1 MHPIPTSN
9 NPKNK
14 RMNSPTKTTEKPKVS
29 VVLPVYNTADY
40 LEEAINSI
48 RLQTLEDLEIIAVND
63 GSTDNSRSLLHRLS
77 REEPR
82 LRVYDQPNQGLSATR
97 NNGLAH
103 ANGEFVYFLDSDD
116 CLRSDALAC
125 CYEAAAEQGSDVVC
139 FDGVFMTSP
148 DTLIDTPPAY
158 QRKGALP
165 AATYSGTKLLERLAD
180 CRRYSSSPC
189 LNLIRT
195 SYLRGIGLQ
204 FYPGILHEDQ
214 LFTFLLYLQAR
225 RITFVPQDFFR
236 RRMRAHSIM
245 TSPVSMRNIDGYLTV
260 CRELESFA
268 RHRLLQ
274 PEQHRLL
281 HRQVRWIVGIAAST
295 AAALPF
301 GQRLRVLSRLAARY
315 FWKLRPASAAL
326 LLMPCLKL
334 KKNP

>member
-1 MHPIPTSN
+1 M
-9 NPKNK
+9 K
-14 RMNSPTKTTEKPKVS
+14 
-29 VVLPVYNTADY
+29 
-40 LEEAINSI
+40 
-48 RLQTLEDLEIIAVND
+48 Q
-63 GSTDNSRSLLHRLS
+63 
-77 REEPR
+77 
-82 LRVYDQPNQGLSATR
+82 Q
-97 NNGLAH
+97 
-103 ANGEFVYFLDSDD
+103 
-116 CLRSDALAC
+116 
-125 CYEAAAEQGSDVVC
+125 
-139 FDGVFMTSP
+139 
-148 DTLIDTPPAY
+148 
-158 QRKGALP
+158 
-165 AATYSGTKLLERLAD
+165 ER
-180 CRRYSSSPC
+180 
-189 LNLIRT
+189 
-195 SYLRGIGLQ
+195 
-204 FYPGILHEDQ
+204 
-214 LFTFLLYLQAR
+214 
-225 RITFVPQDFFR
+225 FFR